1 MKKVLFSFTLLSL
14 AAPSLAQTDAKAK
27 ALLDNLSKNVSAL
40 KSLKSNF
47 SLSLASANG
56 MNRSAIDNYFVRKKL
71 SRHAQI
77 LIKRFMDGQE
87 ALAASNEVSSLITV
101 PLKNRIINLAMKA
114 AVRKNLTLEEFMA
127 WAVEGA
133 AKNVEEEK

>member
-1 MKKVLFSFTLLSL
+1 MAENHISRST
-14 AAPSLAQTDAKAK
+14 
-27 ALLDNLSKNVSAL
+27 
-40 KSLKSNF
+40 
-47 SLSLASANG
+47 LASAIG
-56 MNRSAIDNYFVRKKL
+56 INRSAIDNYFVRKKL

-127 WAVEGA
+127 RAVEGA

>member
-1 MKKVLFSFTLLSL
+1 MEEPLVDILELGRWMAENHISRST
-14 AAPSLAQTDAKAK
+14 
-27 ALLDNLSKNVSAL
+27 
-40 KSLKSNF
+40 
-47 SLSLASANG
+47 LASAIG

-114 AVRKNLTLEEFMA
+114 AVRFNLSLEEFMA

-133 AKNVEEEK
+133 AKNVEKEK

>member
-1 MKKVLFSFTLLSL
+1 MSKVPHMEEPLVDILELGRWMAENHISRST
-14 AAPSLAQTDAKAK
+14 
-27 ALLDNLSKNVSAL
+27 
-40 KSLKSNF
+40 
-47 SLSLASANG
+47 LASAIG

-77 LIKRFMDGQE
+77 LIKR
-87 ALAASNEVSSLITV
+87 
-101 PLKNRIINLAMKA
+101 IINLAMKA

-127 WAVEGA
+127 RAVEGA